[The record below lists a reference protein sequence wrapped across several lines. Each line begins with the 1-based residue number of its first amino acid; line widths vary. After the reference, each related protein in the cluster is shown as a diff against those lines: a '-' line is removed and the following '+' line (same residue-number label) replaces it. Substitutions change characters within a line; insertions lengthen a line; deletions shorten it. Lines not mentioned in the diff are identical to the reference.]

1 MATEP
6 VPAEHAPAISLVV
19 STRGSTSNFAQLF
32 DSLDAQTFRDFDVIV
47 VDQNDDDRVRRQIAA
62 PRTFPVTYLA
72 TPDMRGASIGRN
84 VGWRASRAEVI
95 LFPDDNCWY
104 PANFLEHGL
113 AVMAALPS
121 DILTGRPADES
132 GATILGSF
140 EAVAGRIT
148 RASIW
153 TTGIEWVMFVRR
165 ATLAALDGYDG
176 DIGVGAATPWQA
188 CELQDLVLR
197 AIDAGYTCYYDPT
210 VFGHDRPWEELTSG
224 AQLRRKARAYGRG
237 MGYVLALHRF
247 GLRQQARWVGR
258 SALGALVYAA
268 RFDREKVAYYW
279 ETMLG
284 RIEGIRGYARSKP
297 R

>member
-1 MATEP
+1 MDP
-6 VPAEHAPAISLVV
+6 PDPAPAISLVV
-19 STRGSTSNFAQLF
+19 STRGSTSNFGRLF
-32 DSLDAQTFRDFDVIV
+32 DSLDAQTFRDFDVVV
-47 VDQNDDDRVRRQIAA
+47 VDQNGDDRVRVQLDRVA
-62 PRTFPVTYLA
+62 RSFPVNYIA
-72 TPDMRGASIGRN
+72 TPDLRGASIGRN
-84 VGWRASRAEVI
+84 TGWRAARADII

-104 PANFLEHGL
+104 PAHFLDHG
-113 AVMAALPS
+113 MALMASLPA
-121 DILTGRPADES
+121 DILTGRPADET
-132 GATILGSF
+132 GATILGNF
-140 EAVAGRIT
+140 DANAGPIT

-165 ATLAALDGYDG
+165 AVLVALDGYDG
-176 DIGVGAATPWQA
+176 GIGVGAATPWQA

-197 AIDAGYTCYYDPT
+197 ALDAGFACHYDPS
-210 VFGHDRPWEELTSG
+210 VYGHDQQWDELTSQ
-224 AQLRRKARAYGRG
+224 AAIRRKARAYGRG

-247 GLRQQARWVGR
+247 GLAQEARWVGR

-268 RFDREKVAYYW
+268 RFDRAKVGYYL